1 ARPPGGH
8 PAHLRRRGGGGLRGR
23 LPPPGGRPNPPAGT
37 PAPARRPGQRLRG
50 HHRHRRVR
58 PDLAAGHRARRRRA
72 LAARGPPGR
81 LWRRRGPGAPRPARH
96 RHRARPRRRGGAGR
110 RAGHHMSVLVG
121 RQTRLLVQGITGQA
135 AAAHTQRMLA
145 YGTQVVGG
153 VVPGR
158 GGTALH
164 GVPVHDTVAEARA
177 ATGANTSVLYLP
189 PAAAAAGLLEA
200 IEAEMPLLV
209 CLTEGVPLHDMLLVR
224 ERLRRSATQPPGPNV
239 PGIVSPGE
247 ALVGFVPERAC
258 APGGVGVASRSGT
271 LAYETGLALA
281 QAGLGQ
287 STWVGIGGD
296 LVRGLGFREVV
307 ALFEADPATRAVLLI
322 G

>member
-1 ARPPGGH
+1 
-8 PAHLRRRGGGGLRGR
+8 
-23 LPPPGGRPNPPAGT
+23 
-37 PAPARRPGQRLRG
+37 
-50 HHRHRRVR
+50 
-58 PDLAAGHRARRRRA
+58 
-72 LAARGPPGR
+72 
-81 LWRRRGPGAPRPARH
+81 
-96 RHRARPRRRGGAGR
+96 
-110 RAGHHMSVLVG
+110 MSVLVG
-121 RQTRLLVQGITGQA
+121 RHTRLLVQGITGQA

-164 GVPVHDTVAEARA
+164 GVPVYDTVAEARA

-200 IEAEMPLLV
+200 IEAEIPLLI
-209 CLTEGVPLHDMLLVR
+209 CLTEGVPLHDMLPVR
-224 ERLRRSATQPPGPNV
+224 ERLRRSATQLLGPNV

-258 APGGVGVASRSGT
+258 APGVVGVASRSGT
-271 LAYETGLALA
+271 LAYESGLALV

-307 ALFEADPATRAVLLI
+307 ALFEADPATRGVLLI
-322 G
+322 GEIGGGEEEDVAEWLAARPHKPTVALLAGRTAPADRAMGHAGALVLGQAGSFAHKEAAFARAGVPLAPSPSAAAALLKTMLTTDRT